1 MNQGDL
7 RALRNPLLVLLVTVL
22 AAVAAVLHTNTLLA
36 QAQQQLMQQQ
46 LMLKDARTRLQRS
59 GDEKEIIIR
68 YLGEYQQLAR
78 SGFVG
83 DEQRINWLDSLRLAN
98 QQVELFGIDYQISAQ
113 KPYVHANELNP
124 GQLSLQQSE
133 MKLTF
138 RLLHEEDLS
147 RFFSSLAQQGTGI
160 FLVDQCTLRR
170 IDNAGMIRFQPNLLA
185 ECGLSWITVKTAAA
199 GNKP

>member
-22 AAVAAVLHTNTLLA
+22 TAAAAVYHTNALLA

-46 LMLKDARTRLQRS
+46 AMLKDARTRLQRS

-83 DEQRINWLDSLRLAN
+83 DEQRINWLDGLRLAN
-98 QQVELFGIDYQISAQ
+98 QQTELFGVDYQIGAQ
-113 KPYVHANELNP
+113 KPYMHANELNP
-124 GQLSLQQSE
+124 GQLSLLQSE

-147 RFFSSLAQQGTGI
+147 RFFGSLARQGTGI

-185 ECGLSWITVKTAAA
+185 ECSLSWITVKTAAA
-199 GNKP
+199 EKKP